1 MRNINIS
8 QAVIFCRF
16 FLKPENTH
24 KQTKAFLIAHANIWI
39 KIRILVSQASPEIF
53 YQ

>member
-1 MRNINIS
+1 MKNINIS

-24 KQTKAFLIAHANIWI
+24 KQTKTSLIVHANIWM